1 MTCAREEGVDEM
13 ADSDERE
20 AESKKQEVVFTPLP
34 HGKKIAEMSREE
46 LLAFASSLVE
56 ETKRQNG
63 QSSA

>member
-1 MTCAREEGVDEM
+1 M